1 MVSSEQL
8 ETISKGFVP
17 KNTEKNTKWAVS
29 TFKHE
34 TSVAL
39 WARLEM
45 STSSQSQWT
54 KTVNTLN
61 FAVFCV
67 FLLLKPTKPTVTRI
81 HTSSTTRNTSVV
93 PSTLFGSARN
103 CTINVQVFN
112 QASIQNFQ
120 GMSTSVTVAVDAD
133 NDTFLDSVLA
143 SSNLQL
149 RSRIFCVTFSLLLF
163 FCFVLFS
170 FVTCVFV
177 S

>member
-1 MVSSEQL
+1 
-8 ETISKGFVP
+8 
-17 KNTEKNTKWAVS
+17 
-29 TFKHE
+29 
-34 TSVAL
+34 
-39 WARLEM
+39 M

-54 KTVNTLN
+54 KTVNALN

-67 FLLLKPTKPTVTRI
+67 FLLLKPARPTVSRI
-81 HTSSTTRNTSVV
+81 HPSSTTHNTSVV

-143 SSNLQL
+143 SSDLQL
-149 RSRIFCVTFSLLLF
+149 
-163 FCFVLFS
+163 
-170 FVTCVFV
+170 
-177 S
+177 

>member
-1 MVSSEQL
+1 MSDWTDSDSEKENDDFQPPKKHQKVPASLKGKQRFTEMVSSEQL

-17 KNTEKNTKWAVS
+17 KNTEKNMKWAVS

-67 FLLLKPTKPTVTRI
+67 FLLLKPAKPTVTRI

-93 PSTLFGSARN
+93 PSALFGSA
-103 CTINVQVFN
+103 
-112 QASIQNFQ
+112 
-120 GMSTSVTVAVDAD
+120 
-133 NDTFLDSVLA
+133 
-143 SSNLQL
+143 
-149 RSRIFCVTFSLLLF
+149 
-163 FCFVLFS
+163 
-170 FVTCVFV
+170 
-177 S
+177 